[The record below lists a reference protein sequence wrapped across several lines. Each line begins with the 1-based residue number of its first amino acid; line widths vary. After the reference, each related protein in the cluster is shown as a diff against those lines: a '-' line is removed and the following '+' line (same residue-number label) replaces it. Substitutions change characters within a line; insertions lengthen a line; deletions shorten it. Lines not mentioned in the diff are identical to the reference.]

1 MSRKSIA
8 VALVPNEH
16 CGINRQQLRRRRLKF
31 INQGIRLG
39 VIKRIEMTSGFTGS
53 QIADVWIRAPFYT
66 LTYDQKEAL
75 AATIYEYHFSDDS
88 TSLMFTDSMSGNIVG
103 TFKPSLG
110 LQMK

>member
-1 MSRKSIA
+1 
-8 VALVPNEH
+8 
-16 CGINRQQLRRRRLKF
+16 
-31 INQGIRLG
+31 
-39 VIKRIEMTSGFTGS
+39 MTSGFTGN